1 MIPKR
6 QRHPELWQRNKR
18 KALRYAGEEYAT
30 RKGKVVSK
38 KTPDLQYD
46 CKCRMQFSENFS
58 DDERKNSIDS
68 FQQLDWLSQEQ
79 LIISSVMEFKLKT
92 RKADSNQFKNCSK
105 VFRIAYERFVKK
117 NVSCDGLN
125 FRSKN

>member
-1 MIPKR
+1 MISKR
-6 QRHPELWQRNKR
+6 QRNPELWQRNKR
-18 KALRYAGEEYAT
+18 KAFRDAGEEYAT

-58 DDERKNSIDS
+58 DDERNNSIDL

-117 NVSCDGLN
+117 CVLRR
-125 FRSKN
+125 FEF